1 MRTDDAAASITDLIH
16 LERVEENLYRGAC
29 HPGAPLRAF
38 GGQVAAQ
45 ALVAAGTTVAPDRLV
60 HSLHGYFIRAGR
72 TDRPIVYEV
81 DRTRDGGSFTT
92 RRVVA
97 IQDGVAIFSLSAS
110 FHRPEESPEHQAA
123 MPRTPGPEGLPETW
137 EADGGREAPAVFGTV
152 LESRCATSAYTGLPD
167 IGQGPRQ
174 ELWVRARGTLADS
187 PLLHACVLTYIS
199 DIRLALTAT
208 LPHLDGPEFPPVVSL
223 DHALWFHRP
232 FRADEWLLFA
242 MESPS
247 HASARGLTRGQFF
260 SRDGSL
266 VASVVQ
272 EGLFRK
278 PAHPTDRSAPSQ

>member
-1 MRTDDAAASITDLIH
+1 MRSDDAAASITDLID
-16 LERVEENLYRGAC
+16 LEKVEENLYRGTC

-45 ALVAAGTTVAPDRLV
+45 ALVAAGTTVASDRLV

-72 TDRPIVYEV
+72 TDRPIVYGV
-81 DRTRDGGSFTT
+81 DRTRDGRSFTT

-123 MPRTPGPEGLPETW
+123 MPAADGPEGLP
-137 EADGGREAPAVFGTV
+137 DGWDAEVGTEGPAVFGTV
-152 LESRCATSAYTGLPD
+152 LETRCATGLHTGLPD
-167 IGQGPRQ
+167 VGQGPRQ
-174 ELWVRARGTLADS
+174 ELWVRARGTLADP

-208 LPHLDGPEFPPVVSL
+208 LPHLDGPEFPPLVSL

-242 MESPS
+242 MDGPS
-247 HASARGLTRGQFF
+247 YASSRGLSRGQFF
-260 SRDGSL
+260 TRDGRL

-278 PAHPTDRSAPSQ
+278 PVSR